1 MNHCAFCTNSQNNNY
16 FLTFM
21 KTLNYP
27 HCVINDDVVFLSESK
42 LSCRPAFETYLENVV
57 VNIGDNGV
65 MDICGDEVQYDF
77 AFNKTKISDLN
88 ETPQENYIN
97 HYKGFKLFGFYLIKP
112 YDYVKSGWY
121 RLKERKSKRIII
133 NKYKLYFSN

>member
-1 MNHCAFCTNSQNNNY
+1 
-16 FLTFM
+16 M

-42 LSCRPAFETYLENVV
+42 LSCRPAFETYLENVT
-57 VNIGDNGV
+57 VNIDDNGV

-77 AFNKTKISDLN
+77 VFNKTKISDLN
-88 ETPQENYIN
+88 NSPQENYIN

-121 RLKERKSKRIII
+121 RLKERKPKRITI
-133 NKYKLYFSN
+133 NKYKLDFVN